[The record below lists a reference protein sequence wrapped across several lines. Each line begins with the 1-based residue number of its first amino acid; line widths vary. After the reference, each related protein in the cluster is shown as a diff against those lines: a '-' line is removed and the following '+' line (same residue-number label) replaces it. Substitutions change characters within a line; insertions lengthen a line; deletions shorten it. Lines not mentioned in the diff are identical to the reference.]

1 MAIERD
7 EILAHACDLFLEEGV
22 EGFSMRALA
31 DRVGVTAPALYRHF
45 RNREA
50 VLLAVVDE
58 AYRAMIRHLQRALE
72 GGSPGERFR
81 MAGAGYVDF
90 ALEHPR
96 FYQIVYASPEWMGV
110 EDVGDVRERH
120 ACAIGQ
126 FWDDRVRECMDAGL
140 LREAE
145 PEAVGLTLWAHAH
158 GLVSIYLQGMLD
170 VEPETFRELFMASG
184 RRALAGLATPALFEE
199 VAARP
204 AEGPS
209 QALAET
215 SGAGSP

>member
-31 DRVGVTAPALYRHF
+31 DRVGVTAPARYRHF
-45 RNREA
+45 RTREA

-58 AYRAMIRHLQRALE
+58 AYQAMIRHLQRALE

-81 MAGAGYVDF
+81 RAGEGYVDF

-140 LREAE
+140 LREADPQE
-145 PEAVGLTLWAHAH
+145 VSLTLWAHAH
-158 GLVSIYLQGMLD
+158 GLISIYLQGMLD
-170 VEPETFRELFMASG
+170 VEKETFRALFMASS
-184 RRALAGLATPALFEE
+184 RRALAGLGTPDLVGEAGDRPVEE
-199 VAARP
+199 ASGAA
-204 AEGPS
+204 
-209 QALAET
+209 AET
-215 SGAGSP
+215 A